1 MFKNLVL
8 ISFISLPLASENLLD
23 IYNEALDND
32 PQYKSSEYSLL
43 AGKEFVVQGRAG
55 LLPNVTLSGSTNW
68 NEYYQFDELQ
78 SAYNNNSVTAE
89 ADFAYAQQN
98 LIIRTVEKYFGVLRA
113 IDNLNAAVSEEKAIK
128 KQLDQIQQRFEVGL
142 SAITEVQEA
151 QLAYDL
157 SVAAKIRSEGAL
169 FNAREELNSLIGRE
183 IFSIDSLKA
192 DIVPENPNPTTK
204 QEWVDIA
211 LKNNYRLQASV
222 LRRDASQDSARSSAS
237 EHLPKINIV
246 GTESESNTNQYTYE
260 GFEDFGFQAPSET
273 QRKNYSLSLSIPIS
287 QGGAV
292 SSRRRQAYA
301 EYNRAVEETLFAQRT
316 VIQEVRSGFSNV
328 ITLGANLKAQ
338 KQAVVSANSAL
349 EATRVGYEVG
359 TRNIVDLLQAEKNLY
374 TAEKNLANA
383 KYDYLLSQ
391 LNLELAAGTLSPQS
405 INEINGYLN

>member
-1 MFKNLVL
+1 M
-8 ISFISLPLASENLLD
+8 
-23 IYNEALDND
+23 
-32 PQYKSSEYSLL
+32 
-43 AGKEFVVQGRAG
+43 
-55 LLPNVTLSGSTNW
+55 
-68 NEYYQFDELQ
+68 
-78 SAYNNNSVTAE
+78 
-89 ADFAYAQQN
+89 
-98 LIIRTVEKYFGVLRA
+98 RA

-157 SVAAKIRSEGAL
+157 SVASKIRSEGAL
-169 FNAREELNSLIGRE
+169 FNSREELNSLIGRE
-183 IFSIDSLKA
+183 IFTLDALKA
-192 DIVPENPNPTTK
+192 DIIPENPNPTTK

-211 LKNNYRLQASV
+211 LKNNFRLKASV
-222 LRRDASQDSARSSAS
+222 LRRDASKDSARSSAS

-246 GTESESNTNQYTYE
+246 GTESESNTNQYSYE

-273 QRKNYSLSLSIPIS
+273 QRKNYSLSLSIPLS

-292 SSRRRQAYA
+292 NSRRRQAYA
-301 EYNRAVEETLFAQRT
+301 EYNRSVEETLFTQRT
-316 VIQEVRSGFSNV
+316 IIQEVRSGFSNV

>member
-1 MFKNLVL
+1 M
-8 ISFISLPLASENLLD
+8 
-23 IYNEALDND
+23 
-32 PQYKSSEYSLL
+32 
-43 AGKEFVVQGRAG
+43 
-55 LLPNVTLSGSTNW
+55 
-68 NEYYQFDELQ
+68 
-78 SAYNNNSVTAE
+78 
-89 ADFAYAQQN
+89 
-98 LIIRTVEKYFGVLRA
+98 LRA
-113 IDNLNAAVSEEKAIK
+113 IDNLNAAKSEEKAIK

-157 SVAAKIRSEGAL
+157 SVAAKIRSEGSL

-192 DIVPENPNPTTK
+192 DIVPESPNPTTK
-204 QEWVDIA
+204 QEWVDMA
-211 LKNNYRLQASV
+211 LKNNFRLKASV
-222 LRRDASQDSARSSAS
+222 LRRDASKDSARSSAS
-237 EHLPKINIV
+237 EHLPKINII
-246 GTESESNTNQYTYE
+246 GSESESNTNQYSYE

-292 SSRRRQAYA
+292 NSRRRQAYA
-301 EYNRAVEETLFAQRT
+301 EYNRSVEETLFAQRT

-405 INEINGYLN
+405 INEINGFLN

>member
-1 MFKNLVL
+1 M
-8 ISFISLPLASENLLD
+8 
-23 IYNEALDND
+23 
-32 PQYKSSEYSLL
+32 
-43 AGKEFVVQGRAG
+43 
-55 LLPNVTLSGSTNW
+55 
-68 NEYYQFDELQ
+68 
-78 SAYNNNSVTAE
+78 
-89 ADFAYAQQN
+89 
-98 LIIRTVEKYFGVLRA
+98 
-113 IDNLNAAVSEEKAIK
+113 
-128 KQLDQIQQRFEVGL
+128 
-142 SAITEVQEA
+142 
-151 QLAYDL
+151 AYDL
-157 SVAAKIRSEGAL
+157 SVAAKIRSEGSL

-192 DIVPENPNPTTK
+192 YIVPESPNPTTK
-204 QEWVDIA
+204 QEWVDMA
-211 LKNNYRLQASV
+211 LKNNFRLKASV
-222 LRRDASQDSARSSAS
+222 LRRDASKDSARSSAS
-237 EHLPKINIV
+237 EHLPKINII
-246 GTESESNTNQYTYE
+246 GSESESNTNQYSYE

-292 SSRRRQAYA
+292 NSRRRQAYA
-301 EYNRAVEETLFAQRT
+301 EYNRSVEETLFAQRT

-405 INEINGYLN
+405 INEINGFLN

>member
-1 MFKNLVL
+1 M
-8 ISFISLPLASENLLD
+8 
-23 IYNEALDND
+23 
-32 PQYKSSEYSLL
+32 YKR
-43 AGKEFVVQGRAG
+43 Q
-55 LLPNVTLSGSTNW
+55 
-68 NEYYQFDELQ
+68 
-78 SAYNNNSVTAE
+78 
-89 ADFAYAQQN
+89 
-98 LIIRTVEKYFGVLRA
+98 A

-260 GFEDFGFQAPSET
+260 GFEDLGFQAPSET

>member
-1 MFKNLVL
+1 M
-8 ISFISLPLASENLLD
+8 
-23 IYNEALDND
+23 
-32 PQYKSSEYSLL
+32 
-43 AGKEFVVQGRAG
+43 
-55 LLPNVTLSGSTNW
+55 
-68 NEYYQFDELQ
+68 
-78 SAYNNNSVTAE
+78 
-89 ADFAYAQQN
+89 
-98 LIIRTVEKYFGVLRA
+98 IIRTVEKYFGVLRA

-260 GFEDFGFQAPSET
+260 GFEDLGFQAPSET

>member
-1 MFKNLVL
+1 
-8 ISFISLPLASENLLD
+8 
-23 IYNEALDND
+23 
-32 PQYKSSEYSLL
+32 
-43 AGKEFVVQGRAG
+43 
-55 LLPNVTLSGSTNW
+55 
-68 NEYYQFDELQ
+68 
-78 SAYNNNSVTAE
+78 
-89 ADFAYAQQN
+89 
-98 LIIRTVEKYFGVLRA
+98 LRA

-192 DIVPENPNPTTK
+192 DIVPENPNPTSK

-260 GFEDFGFQAPSET
+260 GFEDLGFQAPSET

>member
-1 MFKNLVL
+1 M
-8 ISFISLPLASENLLD
+8 
-23 IYNEALDND
+23 
-32 PQYKSSEYSLL
+32 
-43 AGKEFVVQGRAG
+43 
-55 LLPNVTLSGSTNW
+55 
-68 NEYYQFDELQ
+68 
-78 SAYNNNSVTAE
+78 
-89 ADFAYAQQN
+89 
-98 LIIRTVEKYFGVLRA
+98 RA

-260 GFEDFGFQAPSET
+260 GFEDLGFQAPSET

>member
-1 MFKNLVL
+1 MC
-8 ISFISLPLASENLLD
+8 
-23 IYNEALDND
+23 
-32 PQYKSSEYSLL
+32 
-43 AGKEFVVQGRAG
+43 
-55 LLPNVTLSGSTNW
+55 
-68 NEYYQFDELQ
+68 
-78 SAYNNNSVTAE
+78 
-89 ADFAYAQQN
+89 
-98 LIIRTVEKYFGVLRA
+98 IR
-113 IDNLNAAVSEEKAIK
+113 DSNLNAAVSEEKAIK

-246 GTESESNTNQYTYE
+246 GTESESNTNQYSYE
-260 GFEDFGFQAPSET
+260 GFEDLGFQAPSET

>member
-1 MFKNLVL
+1 M
-8 ISFISLPLASENLLD
+8 
-23 IYNEALDND
+23 
-32 PQYKSSEYSLL
+32 YKR
-43 AGKEFVVQGRAG
+43 Q
-55 LLPNVTLSGSTNW
+55 
-68 NEYYQFDELQ
+68 
-78 SAYNNNSVTAE
+78 
-89 ADFAYAQQN
+89 
-98 LIIRTVEKYFGVLRA
+98 

-260 GFEDFGFQAPSET
+260 GFEDLGFQAPSET

>member
-1 MFKNLVL
+1 M
-8 ISFISLPLASENLLD
+8 
-23 IYNEALDND
+23 
-32 PQYKSSEYSLL
+32 
-43 AGKEFVVQGRAG
+43 
-55 LLPNVTLSGSTNW
+55 
-68 NEYYQFDELQ
+68 
-78 SAYNNNSVTAE
+78 
-89 ADFAYAQQN
+89 
-98 LIIRTVEKYFGVLRA
+98 RA
-113 IDNLNAAVSEEKAIK
+113 IDNLNAAISEEKAIK

-157 SVAAKIRSEGAL
+157 SLAAKIRFEGAL

-183 IFSIDSLKA
+183 IFSVDSLKA

-246 GTESESNTNQYTYE
+246 GTESESNTNQYAYE
-260 GFEDFGFQAPSET
+260 GFEDLGFQAPSET

-349 EATRVGYEVG
+349 EASRVGYEVG

>member
-1 MFKNLVL
+1 M
-8 ISFISLPLASENLLD
+8 
-23 IYNEALDND
+23 
-32 PQYKSSEYSLL
+32 
-43 AGKEFVVQGRAG
+43 
-55 LLPNVTLSGSTNW
+55 
-68 NEYYQFDELQ
+68 
-78 SAYNNNSVTAE
+78 
-89 ADFAYAQQN
+89 
-98 LIIRTVEKYFGVLRA
+98 RA
-113 IDNLNAAVSEEKAIK
+113 IDNLNAAISEEKAIK

-157 SVAAKIRSEGAL
+157 SLAAKIRSEGAL

-183 IFSIDSLKA
+183 IFSVDSLKA

-260 GFEDFGFQAPSET
+260 GFEDLGFQAPSET

-301 EYNRAVEETLFAQRT
+301 EYNRSVEETLFAQRT

-383 KYDYLLSQ
+383 KYDYLLSE

>member
-1 MFKNLVL
+1 M
-8 ISFISLPLASENLLD
+8 
-23 IYNEALDND
+23 
-32 PQYKSSEYSLL
+32 
-43 AGKEFVVQGRAG
+43 
-55 LLPNVTLSGSTNW
+55 
-68 NEYYQFDELQ
+68 
-78 SAYNNNSVTAE
+78 
-89 ADFAYAQQN
+89 
-98 LIIRTVEKYFGVLRA
+98 RA

-157 SVAAKIRSEGAL
+157 SVAAKIRSDGAL

-260 GFEDFGFQAPSET
+260 GFEDLGFQAPSET

>member
-1 MFKNLVL
+1 MNRIEQTL
-8 ISFISLPLASENLLD
+8 
-23 IYNEALDND
+23 
-32 PQYKSSEYSLL
+32 
-43 AGKEFVVQGRAG
+43 GRAVRTKSHCK
-55 LLPNVTLSGSTNW
+55 LPFLERNVMIFLYGTMLSDNTESTDL
-68 NEYYQFDELQ
+68 YIYRH
-78 SAYNNNSVTAE
+78 A
-89 ADFAYAQQN
+89 
-98 LIIRTVEKYFGVLRA
+98 
-113 IDNLNAAVSEEKAIK
+113 EEKAIQ

-157 SVAAKIRSEGAL
+157 SVAAKIRSEGSL

-192 DIVPENPNPTTK
+192 DIVPESPNPTTK

-211 LKNNYRLQASV
+211 LKNNYRLKASV
-222 LRRDASQDSARSSAS
+222 LRRDASKDSARSSAS
-237 EHLPKINIV
+237 EHLPKINII
-246 GTESESNTNQYTYE
+246 GSESESNTNQYSYE

-292 SSRRRQAYA
+292 NSRRRQAYA
-301 EYNRAVEETLFAQRT
+301 EYNRSVEETLFAQRT

-405 INEINGYLN
+405 INEINGFLN

>member
-1 MFKNLVL
+1 M
-8 ISFISLPLASENLLD
+8 
-23 IYNEALDND
+23 
-32 PQYKSSEYSLL
+32 
-43 AGKEFVVQGRAG
+43 
-55 LLPNVTLSGSTNW
+55 
-68 NEYYQFDELQ
+68 
-78 SAYNNNSVTAE
+78 
-89 ADFAYAQQN
+89 
-98 LIIRTVEKYFGVLRA
+98 
-113 IDNLNAAVSEEKAIK
+113 
-128 KQLDQIQQRFEVGL
+128 
-142 SAITEVQEA
+142 
-151 QLAYDL
+151 
-157 SVAAKIRSEGAL
+157 AAKIRSEGAL

-260 GFEDFGFQAPSET
+260 GFEDLGFQAPSET

-301 EYNRAVEETLFAQRT
+301 EYNRSVEETLFAQRT

-383 KYDYLLSQ
+383 KYDYLLSE

>member
-1 MFKNLVL
+1 M
-8 ISFISLPLASENLLD
+8 
-23 IYNEALDND
+23 
-32 PQYKSSEYSLL
+32 
-43 AGKEFVVQGRAG
+43 
-55 LLPNVTLSGSTNW
+55 
-68 NEYYQFDELQ
+68 
-78 SAYNNNSVTAE
+78 
-89 ADFAYAQQN
+89 
-98 LIIRTVEKYFGVLRA
+98 RA

-211 LKNNYRLQASV
+211 LKNNYRLQASA

-246 GTESESNTNQYTYE
+246 GTESESNTNQYSYE
-260 GFEDFGFQAPSET
+260 GFEDLGFQAPSET

>member
-1 MFKNLVL
+1 M
-8 ISFISLPLASENLLD
+8 
-23 IYNEALDND
+23 
-32 PQYKSSEYSLL
+32 
-43 AGKEFVVQGRAG
+43 
-55 LLPNVTLSGSTNW
+55 
-68 NEYYQFDELQ
+68 
-78 SAYNNNSVTAE
+78 
-89 ADFAYAQQN
+89 
-98 LIIRTVEKYFGVLRA
+98 
-113 IDNLNAAVSEEKAIK
+113 
-128 KQLDQIQQRFEVGL
+128 
-142 SAITEVQEA
+142 
-151 QLAYDL
+151 AYDL
-157 SVAAKIRSEGAL
+157 SVAAKIRSEGSL

-192 DIVPENPNPTTK
+192 YIVPESPNPTTK
-204 QEWVDIA
+204 QEWVDMA
-211 LKNNYRLQASV
+211 LKNNFRLKASV
-222 LRRDASQDSARSSAS
+222 LRRDASKDSARSSAS
-237 EHLPKINIV
+237 EHLPKINII
-246 GTESESNTNQYTYE
+246 GSESESNTNQYSYE

-292 SSRRRQAYA
+292 NSRRRQAYA
-301 EYNRAVEETLFAQRT
+301 EYNRSVEETLFAQRT

-391 LNLELAAGTLSPQS
+391 LNLELA
-405 INEINGYLN
+405 

>member
-1 MFKNLVL
+1 MC
-8 ISFISLPLASENLLD
+8 
-23 IYNEALDND
+23 
-32 PQYKSSEYSLL
+32 
-43 AGKEFVVQGRAG
+43 
-55 LLPNVTLSGSTNW
+55 
-68 NEYYQFDELQ
+68 
-78 SAYNNNSVTAE
+78 
-89 ADFAYAQQN
+89 
-98 LIIRTVEKYFGVLRA
+98 IRDR
-113 IDNLNAAVSEEKAIK
+113 
-128 KQLDQIQQRFEVGL
+128 IQQRFEVGL

-157 SVAAKIRSEGAL
+157 SVAAKIRSEGSL

-192 DIVPENPNPTTK
+192 DIVPESPNPTTK

-211 LKNNYRLQASV
+211 LKNNYRLKASV
-222 LRRDASQDSARSSAS
+222 LRRDASKDSARSSAS
-237 EHLPKINIV
+237 EHLPKINII
-246 GTESESNTNQYTYE
+246 GSESESNTNQYSYE

-292 SSRRRQAYA
+292 NSRRRQAYA
-301 EYNRAVEETLFAQRT
+301 EYNRSVEETLFAQRT

-405 INEINGYLN
+405 INEINGFLN

>member
-1 MFKNLVL
+1 M
-8 ISFISLPLASENLLD
+8 
-23 IYNEALDND
+23 
-32 PQYKSSEYSLL
+32 
-43 AGKEFVVQGRAG
+43 
-55 LLPNVTLSGSTNW
+55 
-68 NEYYQFDELQ
+68 
-78 SAYNNNSVTAE
+78 
-89 ADFAYAQQN
+89 
-98 LIIRTVEKYFGVLRA
+98 RA

-157 SVAAKIRSEGAL
+157 SMAAKIRSEGAL

-246 GTESESNTNQYTYE
+246 GTESESNTNQYSYE
-260 GFEDFGFQAPSET
+260 GFEDLGFQAPSET

>member
-1 MFKNLVL
+1 M
-8 ISFISLPLASENLLD
+8 
-23 IYNEALDND
+23 
-32 PQYKSSEYSLL
+32 
-43 AGKEFVVQGRAG
+43 
-55 LLPNVTLSGSTNW
+55 
-68 NEYYQFDELQ
+68 
-78 SAYNNNSVTAE
+78 
-89 ADFAYAQQN
+89 
-98 LIIRTVEKYFGVLRA
+98 RA

-192 DIVPENPNPTTK
+192 DIVPENPNPATK

-260 GFEDFGFQAPSET
+260 GFEDLGFQAPSET